1 MIFINSL
8 SPSHRCCFHILL
20 LSAVSGF
27 ILGCSEQAPPLPKT
41 MLATS
46 KPTSTALPTPST
58 VAKPEKQSKNLILRK
73 LDSDKIR
80 RGKVVYQTNCA
91 TCHGSNGESTPGWR
105 NKGPN
110 GKYPPPPLNG
120 SAHTWHHSTET
131 LEKMIR
137 EGSPPGMGGMPAWE
151 NKLTTQEIDDVIV
164 WITSLWPE
172 EIYSIWYKEIEQKN
186 QKKKHH
192 K

>member
-1 MIFINSL
+1 MTIINSL

-20 LSAVSGF
+20 LSAVYGS
-27 ILGCSEQAPPLPKT
+27 ILGCSEQTPPVPKT

-46 KPTSTALPTPST
+46 KPISTTLPTPSSI
-58 VAKPEKQSKNLILRK
+58 AKPEKQSKNVILRK

-91 TCHGSNGESTPGWR
+91 TCHGANGESTPGWR

-120 SAHTWHHSTET
+120 SAHTWHHSTAT

-164 WITSLWPE
+164 WITSIWPD
-172 EIYSIWYKEIEQKN
+172 EIYSIWYQEIEQKS

>member
-1 MIFINSL
+1 MTIIKSL
-8 SPSHRCCFHILL
+8 LPSHRCFRILL

-27 ILGCSEQAPPLPKT
+27 ILGCSEQAPPIPKT
-41 MLATS
+41 MLTTS
-46 KPTSTALPTPST
+46 KPISTTAPTPSP
-58 VAKPEKQSKNLILRK
+58 VAEPKKQSKNLIIRK
-73 LDSDKIR
+73 LDSEKIR
-80 RGKVVYQTNCA
+80 RGKVVYQANCV
-91 TCHGSNGESTPGWR
+91 TCHGLNGESTPGWR

-110 GKYPPPPLNG
+110 GKYLPPPLNG

-137 EGSPPGMGGMPAWE
+137 EGSPPGIGGMPAWE

-164 WITSLWPE
+164 WITSIWPN
-172 EIYSIWYKEIEQKN
+172 EIYSIWYQEIEQKH

>member
-1 MIFINSL
+1 MTIINL
-8 SPSHRCCFHILL
+8 LFPSHRCSFRILL
-20 LSAVSGF
+20 LSAISGF

-46 KPTSTALPTPST
+46 KPIPTSLPTPSS
-58 VAKPEKQSKNLILRK
+58 VAEPKKQSKNLTVRK
-73 LDSDKIR
+73 LDSEKIR
-80 RGKVVYQTNCA
+80 RGKIVYQTNCA
-91 TCHGSNGESTPGWR
+91 TCHDSNGEYTPGWR

-131 LEKMIR
+131 LENMIR
-137 EGSPPGMGGMPAWE
+137 EGSLSGMGGMPAWE

-164 WITSLWPE
+164 WITSIWPN
-172 EIYSIWYKEIEQKN
+172 EIYSIWYKETS
-186 QKKKHH
+186 
-192 K
+192 